1 MPKTHGM
8 EQYLQAIYVLG
19 AEGETV
25 LPSVLADYLDVARP
39 TVTQTV
45 QRLTSAGLVS
55 TGEGKGL
62 TLTDQGFRRAETLVR
77 RHRLVER
84 WLTDDLG
91 LDWASAHLE
100 AGRLEHVISPLVEQ
114 RLVEHLGYPITC
126 PHGNVIP
133 GSGAAQQ
140 AGLHLSAI
148 SPPARVQ
155 VVRIAESA
163 EEDLNLLRFLHQTG
177 FVPGA
182 ILTLLNNKSPYEAG
196 ISVQVE
202 DHVYALDEHVAQR
215 VVVLVLS
222 TV

>member
-1 MPKTHGM
+1 MPKTHGL

-19 AEGETV
+19 GEGELV

-45 QRLTSAGLVS
+45 ARLTHAGLVS
-55 TGEGKGL
+55 TAEGKGL
-62 TLTDQGFRRAETLVR
+62 ILTELGMRRAEILVR

-100 AGRLEHVISPLVEQ
+100 AGRLEHAISPLVEQ
-114 RLVEHLGYPITC
+114 RLVEHLGYPTTC

-133 GSGAAQQ
+133 GSGADQQ
-140 AGLHLSAI
+140 VGLHLSSI
-148 SPPARVQ
+148 VPPARVQ
-155 VVRIAESA
+155 VMRIAETA
-163 EEDLNLLRFLHQTG
+163 EEDLDLLRFLHQTG

-182 ILTLLNNKSPYEAG
+182 VLTLLDKSSPYEAG
-196 ISVQVE
+196 ISVQVN

-215 VVVLVLS
+215 VMVLLMS
-222 TV
+222 SD